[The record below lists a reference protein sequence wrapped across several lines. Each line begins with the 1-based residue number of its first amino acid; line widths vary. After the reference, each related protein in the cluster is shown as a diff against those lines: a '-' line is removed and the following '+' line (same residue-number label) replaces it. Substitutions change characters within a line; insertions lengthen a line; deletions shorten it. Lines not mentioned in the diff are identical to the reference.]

1 MLRTVAR
8 GLSKA
13 YTRSVGARKGAGAS
27 VRNMVTL
34 NEKER
39 GEEARY
45 FAQQDAKSMAD
56 MKKTMNDIL
65 DQADGSEEKQ
75 ELLKIL
81 GKQNYRLALL
91 LYFPYIAATGMCS

>member
-13 YTRSVGARKGAGAS
+13 YTRSAGARKGVGAS

-34 NEKER
+34 DEKER

-45 FAQQDAKSMAD
+45 FAQQDAKSVAD

-65 DQADGSEEKQ
+65 DQADGSAEKE

-81 GKQNYRLALL
+81 GKRTFRLVP
-91 LYFPYIAATGMCS
+91 FFSVS